1 MEQVFLTMSD
11 VQDRYGVS
19 RQTVTNWINKASF
32 PTPIR
37 VGRSKRWNMNDICA
51 WEKSKQINLKKDS
64 LEGVEIWKDEEV
76 AESLKSIL
84 KQISKIRDEL
94 VSLEPKIQ
102 NLDLHRKIL
111 YVSQDL
117 YNSRALI
124 EDIQALKNRGLVLDY
139 RTEIHTYDELF

>member
-1 MEQVFLTMSD
+1 MEQEFLSVND
-11 VQDRYGVS
+11 IQNRYGVS
-19 RQTVTNWINKASF
+19 RQTVANWAKKEAF
-32 PTPIR
+32 PLPIK
-37 VGRSKRWNMNDICA
+37 VGRSKRWNVQALEA

-111 YVSQDL
+111 YVSRDL

-139 RTEIHTYDELF
+139 KTEIHSYDEFF